1 MGSKTQVIG
10 SLLTTIEISVD
21 SLTLIMRDGV
31 PMREQ
36 KHYKQQMERISKSL
50 NKLNSIINGN
60 LNYENLTP
68 QLDSIKAKHNLLA
81 LQTTYKRIA

>member
-31 PMREQ
+31 PTRDQ

-50 NKLNSIINGN
+50 NKLSLIINGN
-60 LNYENLTP
+60 SNYDTLTI
-68 QLDSIKAKHNLLA
+68 QLDDIKAKHNLLT
-81 LQTTYKRIA
+81 LKTTYKRIA